1 MPVVL
6 GMAAPASMPVS
17 NLVVFSATTAVVA
30 ALDMSARWPA
40 IAGAVSS
47 GYAYPFPFV
56 KGTFLEAAM
65 MHYDGSRPFGH
76 FHPVLHK
83 SLLHQPCAPVLFLLL
98 LYYSPF
104 APVCHDVAI
113 VAVMAALSV
122 SALAV
127 AVPFFSYMHYCLFV
141 VHYFYS
147 NSDFFLLRRY

>member
-1 MPVVL
+1 MSVRK
-6 GMAAPASMPVS
+6 
-17 NLVVFSATTAVVA
+17 LVVFLATTAVAA
-30 ALDMSARWPA
+30 ALDMSERWSA

-56 KGTFLEAAM
+56 KGLFLEAAM
-65 MHYDGSRPFGH
+65 MHYDGSGPLGH

-83 SLLHQPCAPVLFLLL
+83 SLLHQPCAPVLFLQLL
-98 LYYSPF
+98 HYSSF

-122 SALAV
+122 SVLSV
-127 AVPFFSYMHYCLFV
+127 AVPLFSYMHYCLFV